1 MRMESA
7 ATARLRVEDVS
18 REDLLNMFLKLE
30 EQKIAAEESFA
41 QSNIEK
47 DKIKEKAL
55 ALLKRC
61 RELESKQSEI
71 DELKIK
77 VEALESS
84 SGTAP
89 QPSLDSKMKDSAEEK
104 LCLII
109 TELQQR
115 CKLLQASYDI
125 KESEASL
132 ATEEILKY
140 MDQGK

>member
-132 ATEEILKY
+132 ATEEISKY
-140 MDQGK
+140 KDQGK

>member
-140 MDQGK
+140 KDQGK

>member
-1 MRMESA
+1 MESA

-132 ATEEILKY
+132 ATEEISKY
-140 MDQGK
+140 KDQGN

>member
-1 MRMESA
+1 MESA

-47 DKIKEKAL
+47 EKIKEKAL

-77 VEALESS
+77 IEALESS

-132 ATEEILKY
+132 ATEEISKY
-140 MDQGK
+140 KDQGK

>member
-1 MRMESA
+1 MESA

-89 QPSLDSKMKDSAEEK
+89 QLSLDSKMKDSAEEK

-132 ATEEILKY
+132 ATEEISKCK
-140 MDQGK
+140 DQGK